1 MNSLAANLL
10 AGTALVAATVLIHTV
25 GLALLARLTPP
36 AARRLGFHSH
46 DAGRTLV
53 MTGSVLG
60 IFLLHTIEVWMWAAA
75 YLGLRAVAGFGD
87 ALDLSTAMF
96 STLGY
101 GQGLEVSPRWRLLS
115 ALEGINGFILIGWS
129 TAYLVGA
136 ATRHGPFR
144 AHEHF

>member
-1 MNSLAANLL
+1 MLPNLFF
-10 AGTALVAATVLIHTV
+10 GTILVTLTVLIHTG
-25 GLALLARLTPP
+25 GLLLLGRLTPKL
-36 AARRLGFHSH
+36 ARHLGFHSH
-46 DAGRTLV
+46 DPGRTLV
-53 MTGSVLG
+53 MTGTVLG
-60 IFLLHTIEVWMWAAA
+60 IFLLHAFEIWLWALGYQQLAA
-75 YLGLRAVAGFGD
+75 VTRFAD

-101 GQGLEVSPRWRLLS
+101 GGGITVAPSWRLLS

-144 AHEHF
+144 AGDHF

>member
-1 MNSLAANLL
+1 LNALAANLA
-10 AGTALVAATVLIHTV
+10 AGTALVAGTVMIHTV
-25 GLALLARLTPP
+25 GLLLLARLTPHV
-36 AARRLGFHSH
+36 ARVLGFHSH

-60 IFLLHTIEVWMWAAA
+60 IFLLHTIEVWLWAAVYVQLA
-75 YLGLRAVAGFGD
+75 ATVSFGE
-87 ALDLSTAMF
+87 ALELSTATF

-101 GQGLEVSPRWRLLS
+101 GGSAEVTPQWRLLS

-144 AHEHF
+144 ANEHF